1 MAGRIPNGRLYLPQL
16 YYALQHGGGVGLRT
30 GTYLPICSVTDVD
43 KRLIGHAGRRAR
55 DVGNFADRSF
65 ISVSDDCHHAG
76 RQAGKRHGGSFGVCL
91 RCLNAAAFEDLRDLL
106 LRFAGAF
113 GQRLLDFVQIAAG
126 LFQHPRLPF
135 IRAGQQLF
143 FAAAEADHEALDHV
157 AGDPFRQVV
166 QQRQQGFADL
176 LKLFRGDH
184 SVSGNSPGFAVL
196 ASA

>member
-1 MAGRIPNGRLYLPQL
+1 MAGRIPNGRLHLPQFL
-16 YYALQHGGGVGLRT
+16 HAFQHGGGIGLRA
-30 GTYLPICSVTDVD
+30 GAYFPIRSVTDVD
-43 KRLIGHAGRRAR
+43 KRLIGRAGRRAC
-55 DVGNFADRSF
+55 DVGNFADRAF
-65 ISVSDDCHHAG
+65 IGVRDDRHHAG
-76 RQAGKRHGGSFGVCL
+76 RQAGKRHGGGFCVRLC
-91 RCLNAAAFEDLRDLL
+91 CLNAAILEDLCDFL

-113 GQRLLDFVQIAAG
+113 GQRLLDFVQIPAG

-157 AGDPFRQVV
+157 ARNPSRQVI
-166 QQRQQGFADL
+166 QQRQQGFADF

>member
-1 MAGRIPNGRLYLPQL
+1 MAGRIAHDWLYLPQL
-16 YYALQHGGGVGLRT
+16 FYAIQHSGGVGLRT
-30 GTYLPICSVTDVD
+30 GAHLPIRRVTDAD
-43 KRLIGHAGRRAR
+43 KRLIGRAGRCAR
-55 DVGNFADRSF
+55 DIGDFADRAL
-65 ISVSDDCHHAG
+65 IGVRDDRHHAG
-76 RQAGKRHGGSFGVCL
+76 RQAGKRHGGSFCVRFC
-91 RCLNAAAFEDLRDLL
+91 CLNAAALEYLCDFL

-113 GQRLLDFVQIAAG
+113 GQCLLDFIQVPAG

-157 AGDPFRQVV
+157 AGDPFCQVV

-176 LKLFRGDH
+176 LELFRGDH

>member
-1 MAGRIPNGRLYLPQL
+1 MAGRIAHDWLYLPQL
-16 YYALQHGGGVGLRT
+16 FYALQHSGGVGLRP
-30 GTYLPICSVTDVD
+30 GTYLPIRRVADID
-43 KRLIGHAGRRAR
+43 ERLIGRAGRRAR
-55 DVGNFADRSF
+55 DVGNFADRAF
-65 ISVSDDCHHAG
+65 IGVRDDCHHAG
-76 RQAGKRHGGSFGVCL
+76 RQARKRHSGSFGVCL
-91 RCLNAAAFEDLRDLL
+91 RCLNAAVLEDLCDLR

-126 LFQHPRLPF
+126 LFQHPCLPF

-143 FAAAEADHEALDHV
+143 FAVAEADHEALDHV
-157 AGDPFRQVV
+157 AGNPFRQAI
-166 QQRQQGFADL
+166 QQRQQSFADL